1 MAAYTEIYIE
11 QYADFSTK
19 INLSDDQGDSM
30 NLVGYSASS
39 QMRKSY
45 YTSLATSF
53 NVSVSNTTTGEI
65 TVSMDSANTANV
77 FPGRYM
83 FDVIITDPTSNRSRV
98 VEGIVNVLAGV
109 TR

>member
-1 MAAYTEIYIE
+1 LAAYTEIYIE

-45 YTSLATSF
+45 YSSSAETFDVNFTNAS
-53 NVSVSNTTTGEI
+53 TGEI
-65 TVSMDSANTANV
+65 EVRMSAANTANV
-77 FPGRYM
+77 SPGRYM
-83 FDVIITDPTSNRSRV
+83 FDVVIVDPTSKHTRV

>member
-11 QYADFSTK
+11 QYTDFSTK

-45 YTSLATSF
+45 YSSSAETFTVNFTNRAA
-53 NVSVSNTTTGEI
+53 GEI
-65 TVSMDSANTANV
+65 EVIMTAANTANV
-77 FPGRYM
+77 AAGRYM
-83 FDVIITDPTSNRSRV
+83 FDVVITDPTSKRTRV

>member
-1 MAAYTEIYIE
+1 
-11 QYADFSTK
+11 
-19 INLSDDQGDSM
+19 M

-45 YTSLATSF
+45 YSSSVETFTVNFTNRLA
-53 NVSVSNTTTGEI
+53 GEI
-65 TVSMDSANTANV
+65 EVTMSSANTANV
-77 FPGRYM
+77 SPGRYM
-83 FDVIITDPTSNRSRV
+83 FDVVITDPTAKRSRV

>member
-1 MAAYTEIYIE
+1 MAAYSEIYVE
-11 QYADFSTK
+11 QNAEFSTT
-19 INLSDDQGDSM
+19 INLSDNQGDTI
-30 NLVGYSASS
+30 NLSGYSASS

-65 TVSMDSANTANV
+65 TVSMDSANTANLS
-77 FPGRYM
+77 PGRYLY
-83 FDVIITDPTSNRSRV
+83 DVVIADAQSKKTRV